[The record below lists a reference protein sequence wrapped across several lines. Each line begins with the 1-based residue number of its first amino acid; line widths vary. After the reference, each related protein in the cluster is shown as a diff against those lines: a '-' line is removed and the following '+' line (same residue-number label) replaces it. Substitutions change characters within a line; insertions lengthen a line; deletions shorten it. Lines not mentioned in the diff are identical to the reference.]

1 VFPGDLTVSALS
13 GAMRGLG
20 LRQQAYSQN
29 IANAETP
36 GYRRVDVSFEGALAD
51 AVAQDRGQGIGAD
64 PRFAGGGLGGTTSA
78 TDAVQPATSTDD
90 STMMRADGSS
100 VDPDTE
106 MAGLAA
112 NQLAYQTVTALL
124 AKRFGQ
130 LAYVI
135 NGR

>member
-1 VFPGDLTVSALS
+1 MFPGDLTISALS

-51 AVAQDRGQGIGAD
+51 AVAQDKGQGVGAD
-64 PRFAGGGLGGTTSA
+64 PRFSDGGLGQTTA
-78 TDAVQPATSTDD
+78 TDAVEPTSSTDD
-90 STMMRADGSS
+90 STVMRADGSS

-112 NQLAYQTVTALL
+112 NQLAYQTVTELL